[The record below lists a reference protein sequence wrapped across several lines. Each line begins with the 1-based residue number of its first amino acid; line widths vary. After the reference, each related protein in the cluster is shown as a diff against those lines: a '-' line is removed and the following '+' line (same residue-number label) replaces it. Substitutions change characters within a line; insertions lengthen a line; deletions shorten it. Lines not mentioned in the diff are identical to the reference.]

1 MAAAK
6 SRAGN
11 RIITTPYAGH
21 SGFLTMSDNR
31 RMGETKP
38 GACQSDSEHYREMAA
53 KLRELA
59 RQFRYPG
66 ARQELLRL
74 ALRYERRADQL
85 DTRSAPAV
93 SDQER
98 D

>member
-1 MAAAK
+1 MEEPHA
-6 SRAGN
+6 S
-11 RIITTPYAGH
+11 PSH
-21 SGFLTMSDNR
+21 
-31 RMGETKP
+31 
-38 GACQSDSEHYREMAA
+38 SDSEHYREMAL

-59 RQFRYPG
+59 RQFRFPG
-66 ARQELLRL
+66 AGQELLTL

-85 DTRSAPAV
+85 DARSAPTI

>member
-1 MAAAK
+1 MVEPQASA
-6 SRAGN
+6 S
-11 RIITTPYAGH
+11 
-21 SGFLTMSDNR
+21 
-31 RMGETKP
+31 
-38 GACQSDSEHYREMAA
+38 QSVSEHYREMAS

-66 ARQELLRL
+66 ARQELLKL
-74 ALRYERRADQL
+74 ALRFERRADHL
-85 DTRSAPAV
+85 DGRNPSAA

>member
-1 MAAAK
+1 MEEPSA
-6 SRAGN
+6 S
-11 RIITTPYAGH
+11 PSH
-21 SGFLTMSDNR
+21 
-31 RMGETKP
+31 
-38 GACQSDSEHYREMAA
+38 CDSEHYREMAS

-66 ARQELLRL
+66 ARQELLNL
-74 ALRYERRADQL
+74 ALRFEQRADQL
-85 DTRSAPAV
+85 YTRNTPAA

>member
-1 MAAAK
+1 MEEPQA
-6 SRAGN
+6 S
-11 RIITTPYAGH
+11 PSH
-21 SGFLTMSDNR
+21 
-31 RMGETKP
+31 
-38 GACQSDSEHYREMAA
+38 SDSEHYREMAQ

-59 RQFRYPG
+59 RQFRFPG
-66 ARQELLRL
+66 ARQELLKL

-85 DTRSAPAV
+85 DARSAPAI